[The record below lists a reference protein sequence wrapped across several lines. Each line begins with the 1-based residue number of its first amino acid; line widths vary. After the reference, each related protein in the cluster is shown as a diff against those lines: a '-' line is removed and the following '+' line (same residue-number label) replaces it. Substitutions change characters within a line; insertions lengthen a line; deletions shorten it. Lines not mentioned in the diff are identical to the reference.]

1 MTYQEYAALE
11 AKGQQAQAY
20 VGSTLRGG
28 FVLEDNFYFVG
39 VRRERVPVNSVRE
52 LQYAPYAA

>member
-1 MTYQEYAALE
+1 MTYQEYAAFE

-28 FVLEDNFYFVG
+28 FVLDDQFYFVG
-39 VRRERVPVNSVRE
+39 VRRERVPVSSVRE
-52 LQYAPYAA
+52 LKFAPYAA